1 MHTHRSHWIRSG
13 VAFLLAIIMPA
24 CVRAAPTSVIVPSPT
39 VVKPAIQPPTQ
50 TALPPTVVPFTP
62 TSATATPEPTAE
74 PLIISEV
81 AFQNVKFT
89 VSTNIASAV
98 DTKIA
103 PAVDIVGELYPAH
116 AEFTL
121 LDYDSQNTDFE
132 PRIHIYPVGELGISG
147 TQTVTELRQLLTQQP
162 TVVLT
167 GIGIPILP
175 PQHAGQ
181 LIDVQ
186 LEYLTFSSGSGVR
199 VLTQFAQ
206 NSWPINNEG
215 LVYVFQGLTSDGMHS
230 VSAFLPVATSLLP
243 DQANDPETVP
253 PIDGIPFPHFSSPNF
268 NQEYSNYHEAITK
281 KLNTAPPDE
290 FVPPL
295 SALDNMIKSISIAS
309 ESSNVPCLNAPP
321 TRLQVGLFAYVN
333 PDPPL
338 PNNVRS
344 DAGKDFTFIGDIQ
357 PGKAMKILDGPKCA
371 DGWVWW
377 KVRTIEN
384 ELVGWTAEGDQQNYW
399 LIPCSAQRECGP

>member
-1 MHTHRSHWIRSG
+1 MHLHRSNWLRSG
-13 VAFLLAIIMPA
+13 VVFLLVIALPA
-24 CVRAAPTSVIVPSPT
+24 CVRSAPTAMILPSPT
-39 VVKPAIQPPTQ
+39 IAKPTVQPPTQ
-50 TALPPTVVPFTP
+50 TALPPTVVLFTP
-62 TSATATPEPTAE
+62 TFATAAPEPTAE
-74 PLIISEV
+74 PPIISEV
-81 AFQNVKFT
+81 TFQNVKFSL
-89 VSTNIASAV
+89 STNIASTV

-103 PAVDIVGELYPAH
+103 PAIDILGELYPAH

-121 LDYDSQNTDFE
+121 VGYVSQNTDFE
-132 PRIHIYPVGELGISG
+132 PQILIYPVGELGVSG
-147 TQTVTELRQLLTQQP
+147 TQRVIELKQLLAEQP
-162 TVVLT
+162 SVLMT

-206 NSWPINNEG
+206 NSWPINNED
-215 LVYVFQGLTSDGMHS
+215 LVYVFQGLTSDGTYS

-253 PIDGIPFPHFSSPNF
+253 PIDGISFPHFSSPNF
-268 NQEYSNYHEAITK
+268 NQEYSNYHEAITQ
-281 KLNTAPPDE
+281 KLNTTPPDE
-290 FVPPL
+290 FAPPL
-295 SALDNMIKSISIAS
+295 SALDNMIESISIVS
-309 ESSNVPCLNAPP
+309 ESSSVPCLNAPP

-399 LIPCSAQRECGP
+399 LIPCSSQRECGP

>member
-1 MHTHRSHWIRSG
+1 MYTHRSHWIGSG
-13 VAFLLAIIMPA
+13 VAFLLSITLPA
-24 CVRAAPTSVIVPSPT
+24 CVRAAPTAMILPSPT

-50 TALPPTVVPFTP
+50 TALPPTIVLLTP
-62 TSATATPEPTAE
+62 TSATATSEPTAE

-81 AFQNVKFT
+81 EFQNVKFSL
-89 VSTNIASAV
+89 STNIAGAV

-103 PAVDIVGELYPAH
+103 PAIDMLGELYPAH
-116 AEFTL
+116 AEFTFM
-121 LDYDSQNTDFE
+121 DYDSQNTGFE
-132 PRIHIYPVGELGISG
+132 PRIQIYPVDELGVSG
-147 TQTVTELRQLLTQQP
+147 AQTVTELKQLLAEQP
-162 TVVLT
+162 TVVMT

-186 LEYLTFSSGSGVR
+186 LEYLTFASGSGVR

-206 NSWPINNEG
+206 NSWPINNED
-215 LVYVFQGLTSDGMHS
+215 LVYVFQGLTSDGTHY
-230 VSAFLPVATSLLP
+230 VSAFLPVAASLLP
-243 DQANDPETVP
+243 DQVNDPDTVP
-253 PIDGIPFPHFSSPNF
+253 PIDGIPFPQFNSPNF
-268 NQEYSNYHEAITK
+268 NEEYLNYHKAITQR
-281 KLNTAPPDE
+281 LNTTSPDE
-290 FVPPL
+290 FTPPL
-295 SALDNMIKSISIAS
+295 NALDNMIASISIAS
-309 ESSNVPCLNAPP
+309 ESSTVPCLNAPS
-321 TRLQVGLFAYVN
+321 TRLRVGLFAYVN

-344 DAGKDFTFIGDIQ
+344 DAGKDFTFIGDIE

-377 KVRTIEN
+377 KVRTLEN

-399 LIPCSAQRECGP
+399 LIPCLSQQECDP